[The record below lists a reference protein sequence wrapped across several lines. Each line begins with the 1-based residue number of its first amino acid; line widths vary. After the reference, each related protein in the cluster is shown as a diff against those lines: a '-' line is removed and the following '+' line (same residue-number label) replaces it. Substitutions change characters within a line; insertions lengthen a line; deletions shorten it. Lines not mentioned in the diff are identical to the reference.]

1 MSFDDYSQHPFSPPT
16 VPTLPYFDDF
26 ENPQHIYEYPPT
38 QYSTSTTPSPQSS
51 FDTTIQSSP
60 TPESST
66 STDNKPLRNRT
77 CWVYKHMPD
86 VDIGTKYFSTTNK
99 LEWRCKYC
107 SKKYAVNGGTR
118 LIKVHLKADHDVS
131 ELSARQERSIKRQLS
146 IQDALITATSNPQK
160 RRRLGASGKL
170 ISIT

>member
-1 MSFDDYSQHPFSPPT
+1 
-16 VPTLPYFDDF
+16 
-26 ENPQHIYEYPPT
+26 
-38 QYSTSTTPSPQSS
+38 
-51 FDTTIQSSP
+51 
-60 TPESST
+60 
-66 STDNKPLRNRT
+66 
-77 CWVYKHMPD
+77 MPD